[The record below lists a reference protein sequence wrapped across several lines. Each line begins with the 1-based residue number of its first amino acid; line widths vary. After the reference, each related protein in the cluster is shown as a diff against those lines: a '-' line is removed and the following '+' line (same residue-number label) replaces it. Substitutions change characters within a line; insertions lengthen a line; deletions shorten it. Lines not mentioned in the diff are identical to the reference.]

1 MFVLITG
8 GAGFIGSHTI
18 EALLALGAQV
28 RVLDDLS
35 TGSLNNLPTQHGSL
49 EFVQGDV
56 RDEAC
61 VANCMQGIT
70 HVLHL
75 AAQVSVPI
83 SIQQPVDSHAVNVT
97 GYLNVLNA
105 ARLAG
110 VKRVVHA
117 SSAAVYGVPVKLP
130 LTEDSPV
137 SPLSPYGL
145 EKWGTDQYAQLF
157 SVLYGI
163 STLGLRY
170 FNVYGPRQDPSSP
183 YSGVISKFAAWA
195 LEGSPFTICGDGMQT
210 RDFIYVKDVAQ
221 INVAALQSTY
231 IGVINVA
238 TGNSVTLLDVVQMF
252 SSCVGNRI
260 EVNHV
265 TAREGDVPYSSVSP
279 RRMRDELAV
288 RNTVGMNDGLA
299 QLILHLRRDS

>member
-1 MFVLITG
+1 VFVLVTG
-8 GAGFIGSHTI
+8 GAGFIGSHTVD
-18 EALLALGAQV
+18 ALLELGARV

-35 TGSLNNLPTQHGSL
+35 TGSLNNLPTQIASL

-61 VANCMQGIT
+61 VMNCMQGIT

-83 SIQQPVDSHAVNVT
+83 SIQQPVHSHSVNVA

-130 LTEDSPV
+130 LTEDSPA

-145 EKWGTDQYAQLF
+145 EKMVNDQYAQLF
-157 SVLYGI
+157 NALYGL

-170 FNVYGPRQDPSSP
+170 FNVYGPRQDPCSP
-183 YSGVISKFAAWA
+183 YSGVISKFAAWSR
-195 LEGSPFTICGDGMQT
+195 EGSPFTVCGDGMQT

-221 INVAALQSTY
+221 ANIAALQSQSN
-231 IGVINVA
+231 GVINIA
-238 TGNSVTLLDVVQMF
+238 TGHSVTLLEMVQMF
-252 SSCVGNRI
+252 SSCVGHPI

-265 TAREGDVPYSSVSP
+265 SAREGDVPCSSVTPS
-279 RRMRDELAV
+279 RMQSELAV
-288 RNTVGMNDGLA
+288 HDTVRLNVGIA
-299 QLILHLRRDS
+299 QLLAKF

>member
-1 MFVLITG
+1 MLVLVTG
-8 GAGFIGSHTI
+8 GAGFIGSHTVD
-18 EALLALGAQV
+18 ALLAFGARV

-35 TGSLNNLPTQHGSL
+35 TGSLKNLPTQHASL

-61 VANCMQGIT
+61 VVNCMHGIT

-83 SIQQPVDSHAVNVT
+83 SIQQPELSHSVNVA

-105 ARLAG
+105 ARKIGA
-110 VKRVVHA
+110 KRIVHA

-130 LTEDSPV
+130 LTEDSPA

-145 EKWGTDQYAQLF
+145 EKMVNDQYAQLF
-157 SVLYGI
+157 NELYGL

-170 FNVYGPRQDPSSP
+170 FNVYGPRQDPRSH

-195 LEGSPFTICGDGMQT
+195 LEGSPFTVYGDGMQT

-221 INVAALQSTY
+221 AHISALLSRSSGT
-231 IGVINVA
+231 INVA
-238 TGNSVTLLDVVQMF
+238 TGHSVTLLEMVQIF
-252 SSCVGNRI
+252 SSCVGHPI
-260 EVNHV
+260 EVNKV
-265 TAREGDVPYSSVSP
+265 SAREGDVPCSSVTP
-279 RRMRDELAV
+279 LRMQSELAV
-288 RNTVGMNDGLA
+288 TDTVRLNVGIA
-299 QLILHLRRDS
+299 QLLTKS